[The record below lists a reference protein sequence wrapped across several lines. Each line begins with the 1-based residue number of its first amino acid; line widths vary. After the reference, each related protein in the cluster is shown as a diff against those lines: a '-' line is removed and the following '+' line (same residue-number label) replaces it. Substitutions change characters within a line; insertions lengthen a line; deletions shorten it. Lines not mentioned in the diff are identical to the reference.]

1 VVDKRTLNVIF
12 VSAMS
17 VASFI
22 FPLLMSLIPG
32 SSNGRPDARSLSDGS
47 ATASASASSGGV
59 CNVTGAEI
67 ALVRNVFEARGCP
80 MDNATLIAMQLSRG
94 DRSE

>member
-32 SSNGRPDARSLSDGS
+32 GNRRPDAGPLSDGS
-47 ATASASASSGGV
+47 ATASASASASSGGV

-67 ALVRNVFEARGCP
+67 ALVRSLFAARGCP
-80 MDNATLIAMQLSRG
+80 MDNVTLIAMQLLRE
-94 DRSE
+94 D